1 MHIAIAGNIGSGKT
15 TLTKMLAAHYGWTPK
30 FESVDYNP
38 YLADFYEDM
47 ERWSFNL
54 QVYFLNKRFKDVVD
68 KESRKRGV
76 RMAKANN
83 TELKVLP
90 LLEPI
95 VEANGLELVDL
106 EFVKEGVNWY
116 LRVYIDKD
124 GGVNIDDCE
133 LVSRALEAKLDEKDP
148 IEQAYILEVSSPGID
163 RPLKKEADFV
173 KYQGEIIDVKLYKA
187 VNGSKQYQGKLLGL
201 ENGVLS
207 IEEENGNVVAF
218 EYKDT
223 ASVRLAVIF

>member
-1 MHIAIAGNIGSGKT
+1 
-15 TLTKMLAAHYGWTPK
+15 
-30 FESVDYNP
+30 
-38 YLADFYEDM
+38 
-47 ERWSFNL
+47 
-54 QVYFLNKRFKDVVD
+54 
-68 KESRKRGV
+68 
-76 RMAKANN
+76 MAKASN

-95 VEANGLELVDL
+95 VEANNLELVDL

-133 LVSRALEAKLDEKDP
+133 AVSRALEAKLDEKDP

-163 RPLKKEADFV
+163 RPLKKESDFV

-187 VNGSKQYQGKLLGL
+187 QDGSKQFQGKLLGL

-207 IEEENGNVVAF
+207 IEEEKGNVVTF
-218 EYKDT
+218 EYKDV

>member
-1 MHIAIAGNIGSGKT
+1 
-15 TLTKMLAAHYGWTPK
+15 
-30 FESVDYNP
+30 
-38 YLADFYEDM
+38 
-47 ERWSFNL
+47 
-54 QVYFLNKRFKDVVD
+54 
-68 KESRKRGV
+68 
-76 RMAKANN
+76 MAKANN
-83 TELKVLP
+83 TEAKVLP

-95 VEANGLELVDL
+95 VEANNLELVDL

-133 LVSRALEAKLDEKDP
+133 AVSRALEAKLDEKDP

-207 IEEENGNVVAF
+207 IEEENGNVVTF
-218 EYKDT
+218 EHKDT

>member
-1 MHIAIAGNIGSGKT
+1 
-15 TLTKMLAAHYGWTPK
+15 
-30 FESVDYNP
+30 
-38 YLADFYEDM
+38 
-47 ERWSFNL
+47 
-54 QVYFLNKRFKDVVD
+54 
-68 KESRKRGV
+68 
-76 RMAKANN
+76 MAKANN
-83 TELKVLP
+83 TEAKVMP

-133 LVSRALEAKLDEKDP
+133 RVSRALEAKLDEHDP

-163 RPLKKEADFV
+163 RPLKKESDFV

-187 VNGSKQYQGKLLGL
+187 QDGSKQYQGKLLGL
-201 ENGVLS
+201 EEGVLS
-207 IEEENGNVVAF
+207 IEEENGNEVKF
-218 EYKDT
+218 EQKDI

>member
-1 MHIAIAGNIGSGKT
+1 M
-15 TLTKMLAAHYGWTPK
+15 
-30 FESVDYNP
+30 
-38 YLADFYEDM
+38 
-47 ERWSFNL
+47 
-54 QVYFLNKRFKDVVD
+54 
-68 KESRKRGV
+68 
-76 RMAKANN
+76 
-83 TELKVLP
+83 
-90 LLEPI
+90 
-95 VEANGLELVDL
+95 
-106 EFVKEGVNWY
+106 
-116 LRVYIDKD
+116 
-124 GGVNIDDCE
+124 NIDDCE

-207 IEEENGNVVAF
+207 IEEENGNVVTF
-218 EYKDT
+218 EHKDT